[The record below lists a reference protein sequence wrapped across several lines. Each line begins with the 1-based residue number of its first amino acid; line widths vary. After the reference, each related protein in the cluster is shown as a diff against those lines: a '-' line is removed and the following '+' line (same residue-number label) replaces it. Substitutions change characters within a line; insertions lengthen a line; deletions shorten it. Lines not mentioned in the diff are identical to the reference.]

1 MGKNTLRAGYVSVN
15 GKIATTPKFEVDE
28 TDEIALNLPEKEQ
41 ADVDLPILYED
52 DDVIVVN
59 KPSGL
64 LTHAK
69 GRAF

>member
-1 MGKNTLRAGYVSVN
+1 M
-15 GKIATTPKFEVDE
+15 TTPKFEVDE

-41 ADVDLPILYED
+41 TDVDLPILYED

-69 GRAF
+69 GGFLTSQRLRR